1 MRNTSDMTIFQ
12 RRYQSAVGKGNP
24 AMALHWHKKL
34 TATYINAEWETKQDL
49 LSTVDQLEVHCDA
62 LERSNNL
69 LGWLAAGLFVLGTFC
84 GQDILAAVGTGYEIL
99 YHWLCV

>member
-1 MRNTSDMTIFQ
+1 MRNTRDMATFQ

-34 TATYINAEWETKQDL
+34 TATYINAEWEVKQDL
-49 LSTVDQLEVHCDA
+49 LCTVNKLEVHCDS

-69 LGWLAAGLFVLGTFC
+69 LGWLAAGLFVLGTFY
-84 GQDILAAVGTGYEIL
+84 GHDILNAIISGYDYL

>member
-1 MRNTSDMTIFQ
+1 MRNTRDMTIFQ
-12 RRYQSAVGKGNP
+12 RRYQSAVCKGNP

-62 LERSNNL
+62 IERSNNL
-69 LGWLAAGLFVLGTFC
+69 LGWFVVGALVLGTCYGQGLVDMVVC
-84 GQDILAAVGTGYEIL
+84 GYDYLSN
-99 YHWLCV
+99 WLCI

>member
-34 TATYINAEWETKQDL
+34 TSTYINAEWEVKQDL
-49 LSTVDQLEVHCDA
+49 LCTVNKLEVHCDSI
-62 LERSNNL
+62 ERSNSL
-69 LGWLAAGLFVLGTFC
+69 LGWLATGLFVLGTFY
-84 GQDILAAVGTGYEIL
+84 GQDILNAIISGYDYL

>member
-1 MRNTSDMTIFQ
+1 MRNTRDMTIFQ
-12 RRYQSAVGKGNP
+12 RRYQSAVCKGNP

-34 TATYINAEWETKQDL
+34 TAKYINAEWETKQDL

-62 LERSNNL
+62 IERSNNL
-69 LGWLAAGLFVLGTFC
+69 LGWLATGLFVLGTFY
-84 GQDILAAVGTGYEIL
+84 GQDILGTVLDGYEIL